1 MKKVVFFG
9 AGDFVIPVVETLR
22 NQGLIL
28 VITTETTGKFIEY
41 LTSNNIEF
49 VSGRLLD
56 EGVIKK
62 LQALHPNVGILAS
75 YGALIPQEIIDLF
88 PLGILNIHPSLLPK
102 FKGPAPVPYTITAGE
117 AETGVT
123 IIQMDDKLDH
133 GPIVAQE
140 RMLLQGNET
149 SQELLELLFLKSA
162 EMVQKIVQDINSGLK
177 IESNPQDPNNES
189 WSEKLEKEDGK
200 IDLNNPPKS
209 DELDRKIRAF
219 YPWPGVYLTASLSGK
234 EKKLKLLPQGRVQVE
249 GKNPMSYSDFINGY
263 GMEAEEI
270 LNKLQLPYVN

>member
-1 MKKVVFFG
+1 MKQIVFFG

-22 NQGLIL
+22 SQGLVL

-49 VSGRLLD
+49 VSGRLMD
-56 EGVIKK
+56 ESVIKK
-62 LQALHPNVGILAS
+62 LQALHPDVGILAS
-75 YGALIPQEIIDLF
+75 YGALIPQKVIDLF

-117 AETGVT
+117 TETGVT

-133 GPIVAQE
+133 GPIVAQK
-140 RMLLQGNET
+140 RMVLQGNET

-200 IDLNNPPKS
+200 IDLKNPPKP

-219 YPWPGVYLTASLSGK
+219 YPWPGVYLTTSLSGK
-234 EKKLKLLPQGRVQVE
+234 EKKVKLLPQGRVQVE
-249 GKNPMSYSDFINGY
+249 GKNPMSYKDFINGY
-263 GMEAEEI
+263 GEDAKII
-270 LNKLQLPYVN
+270 LNKLQLT

>member
-1 MKKVVFFG
+1 MKKIVFFG

-22 NQGLIL
+22 NQRLIL

-62 LQALHPNVGILAS
+62 LQALHPGVGILAS

>member
-1 MKKVVFFG
+1 MKKIVFFG

-22 NQGLIL
+22 NQRLIL

-49 VSGRLLD
+49 ISGRLLD

-62 LQALHPNVGILAS
+62 LQALHPGVGILAS

-162 EMVQKIVQDINSGLK
+162 EMVQKIVQDINSELK

-200 IDLNNPPKS
+200 IDLKNPPKS

-219 YPWPGVYLTASLSGK
+219 YPWPGVYLTASLKGQ
-234 EKKLKLLPQGRVQVE
+234 EKQIKLLPQGHVQVE
-249 GKNPMSYSDFINGY
+249 GKNPMSYKDFINGY
-263 GMEAEEI
+263 GKEAEEI